1 MRKARLMNWFSGN
14 RGSGARRGATAAITA
29 GLLLFASACGSSSS
43 PSASTGSSTTSTPQG
58 QSTSPSTPAN
68 SSAGSTANAATPTS
82 VQTFNLVNT
91 KYAAEALPITAGISR
106 GIFKKHGIDL
116 HVTQASTSSVAS
128 AALISGRADLGLMQ
142 SAFVVSTDAAGGD
155 LKLVGQLLDQLDYH
169 IITAKGIKSLSDLV
183 GKKMGDPGANNG
195 NTATMKAVMD
205 KAGYGADKLTYVTV
219 GAQAAIL
226 AALQANQV
234 QVGLLVAP
242 FTIQARAAG
251 LNDLGT
257 VEKYLPNNTAAAFAG
272 TTATL
277 QKKADLVRNFLAA
290 VLESTQWVA
299 QNPTDAITLLMSSD
313 KLTKDVATEDYNE
326 VKDIYTKTGKIDPDG
341 LTAWIQVATKY
352 GVMKTPIPV
361 EGLFTN
367 EYLPQ

>member
-1 MRKARLMNWFSGN
+1 MTWTPGKPFFGI
-14 RGSGARRGATAAITA
+14 RRGTTAAAAT
-29 GLLLFASACGSSSS
+29 GLLVFAAACGS
-43 PSASTGSSTTSTPQG
+43 TSTAARTTG
-58 QSTSPSTPAN
+58 
-68 SSAGSTANAATPTS
+68 GSTAATSHTQSSSGSAVPSGGAGGSASPASLETL
-82 VQTFNLVNT
+82 NLVTT
-91 KYAAEALPITAGISR
+91 KYAAEELPITAGLAR

-116 HVTQASTSSVAS
+116 QVTQAKTSSVAS

-142 SAFVVSTDAAGGD
+142 SAFVVSADAAGGN
-155 LKLVGQLLDQLDYH
+155 LKLVGQVLDQLDYH
-169 IITAKGIKSLSDLV
+169 VITAKGVQTLADLV
-183 GKKMGDPGANNG
+183 GKKMGDPGPNNG

-205 KAGYGADKLTYVTV
+205 KAGYGATKLTYVTV

-226 AALQANQV
+226 AALQKNQV

-272 TTATL
+272 TTDTL
-277 QKKADLVRNFLAA
+277 QKKSDLTRRFLAA

-299 QNPTDAITLLMSSD
+299 QDPTGAIDLLMQSEKVS
-313 KLTKDVATEDYNE
+313 KAVATEDYNE

-341 LTAWIQVATKY
+341 LSTWIQVATKY
-352 GVMKTPIPV
+352 GVMKSEIPAS
-361 EGLFTN
+361 GLFTN
-367 EYLPQ
+367 EYLPSQ

>member
-1 MRKARLMNWFSGN
+1 MRKARLMNWFPGN
-14 RGSGARRGATAAITA
+14 SGSGARRGATAAITV

-43 PSASTGSSTTSTPQG
+43 PSAAAGSSTSSVPQG
-58 QSTSPSTPAN
+58 GSTSPSTPGN
-68 SSAGSTANAATPTS
+68 SSTGTPSSAAPTS
-82 VQTFNLVNT
+82 VETFNLVNT

-116 HVTQASTSSVAS
+116 HVTQANTSSVAS

-142 SAFVVSTDAAGGD
+142 SAFVVSTDAAGGN

-169 IITAKGIKSLSDLV
+169 IITAKGIKNLSDLV

-242 FTIQARAAG
+242 FTIQARGAG

-290 VLESTQWVA
+290 VLESAQWVS

-313 KLTKDVATEDYNE
+313 KLTKEVATEDYNE
-326 VKDIYTKTGKIDPDG
+326 VKDIYTKTGKVDPDG

-352 GVMKTPIPV
+352 GVMKSPIPAD
-361 EGLFTN
+361 GLFTN
-367 EYLPQ
+367 EYLPTQ